1 MDFSAWFNFAR
12 IWLDWHGAQLD
23 LGTHLTILCLTV
35 SSLIISLIAV
45 VIHNYRLNQEVKR
58 RQQIES
64 YLRISEQ
71 RFRRAIAM
79 APFPIMLHAD
89 DGEVIHINSTWTQIT
104 GYTQQDIPTTQAWA
118 ALASGKSSSDVLH
131 HTIASKDN
139 WKSVLDNGTVTIYT
153 AQDKQRIWTFSSVT
167 LDPLPDGRHIMIT
180 MAVDITQS
188 RQTELALKDSEQRYR
203 SIYNQA
209 AVGLANGTLNGKF
222 VDVNPRFCEMLGYSR
237 EELLAKSVDE
247 ITYSA
252 DRAQS
257 NAILQSLFSDQTSY
271 RFHENRYLRKDGSYF
286 WCSIGMSLVRDIQ
299 GNPKHTLA
307 VIRDIS
313 NRVKIEEQLKH
324 DALHDELTGLPNRS
338 LLMER
343 LELAL
348 KRTKRHSETQLAVLF
363 LDLDNFKLVND
374 SLGHLVG
381 DKLLLAIS
389 TKLKLVIRETDL
401 AARLGGDEFVV
412 LLEEINDL
420 AEAIMVAER
429 ILELFKSPVNID
441 NKELFPG
448 VSIGIALSKHHHYCQ
463 ASDLL
468 RDADVAMYWAKHK
481 GRGQYIVFDA
491 NMHLQAVQRLQI
503 ENNLR
508 RALENEELLLFYQP
522 IINLKTQKIEA
533 FEALL
538 QWQHPEVGL
547 LMPDRF
553 IDIANRIGLIS
564 SIEEWILRTVCQQLI
579 CWQTLFPKRS
589 LGININFLDERL
601 EESFLLRLERILA
614 FCRPADNSLRLEFT
628 ESSLVQNFETAQSLL
643 DRLRDMGVGI
653 VIDDFGVG
661 YSCLRYLHQLP
672 VNAIKID
679 PSFIGATDLNEV
691 NHVVSE
697 SIITLCKSLGLT
709 TIAEDITMRQQL
721 DWLTEIGCDAVQGE
735 YFVGPISFREATRL
749 LQAEELGASIEF
761 E

>member
-1 MDFSAWFNFAR
+1 MDFSAGFSFTEV
-12 IWLDWHGAQLD
+12 WLNWREAQLAW
-23 LGTHLTILCLTV
+23 GINQTILCLTM
-35 SSLIISLIAV
+35 SSLIVSLIAV

-64 YLRISEQ
+64 YLRVSEQ
-71 RFRRAIAM
+71 RFRHAIAM

-89 DGEVIHINSTWTQIT
+89 DGEVLHINSTWTQLT

-118 ALASGKSSSDVLH
+118 ALAFGENSTDLLEQS
-131 HTIASKDN
+131 IASSN
-139 WKSVLDNGTVTIYT
+139 PPTAAMAHEAVTIYT
-153 AQDKQRIWTFSSVT
+153 AQGKQRIWTFSSST
-167 LDPLPDGRHIMIT
+167 LESLTDGRCIMMT

-188 RQTELALKDSEQRYR
+188 RQTESALKDSERRYR

-209 AVGLANGTLNGKF
+209 AVGLANGSLNGKF

-237 EELLAKSVDE
+237 EELLAKSIHE
-247 ITYSA
+247 ITYPA

-257 NAILQSLFSDQTSY
+257 NAILQSLFTDEIPY
-271 RFHENRYLRKDGSYF
+271 CFHEKRYLRKDGSYF
-286 WCSIGMSLVRDIQ
+286 WCSIGTSLVRDVQ

-313 NRVKIEEQLKH
+313 DRVKVEEQLKH

-348 KRTKRHSETQLAVLF
+348 KRTKRHPETQLAVLF

-389 TKLKLVIRETDL
+389 AKLELVIRETDL

-429 ILELFKSPVNID
+429 ILEIFKSPINIGSR
-441 NKELFPG
+441 ELFPG
-448 VSIGIALSKHHHYCQ
+448 VSIGIALAKYNHDYQ

-468 RDADVAMYWAKHK
+468 RNADVAMYWAKHR
-481 GRGQYIVFDA
+481 GRGQYMVFDA

-508 RALENEELLLFYQP
+508 RALENEELLLHYQP
-522 IINLKTQKIEA
+522 IINLKTQKVES

-538 QWQHPEVGL
+538 RWQHPEAGL

-553 IDIANRIGLIS
+553 VDIANEIGLIS
-564 SIEEWILRTVCQQLI
+564 SIEEWVLRTVCQQLV

-601 EESFLLRLERILA
+601 EESFLLRLEKILT

-643 DRLRDMGVGI
+643 DRLRDMGVEI

-679 PSFIGATDLNEV
+679 PSFIGPTDLNEV
-691 NHVVSE
+691 NHVVTE
-697 SIITLCKSLGLT
+697 SMITLCKSLGLQ
-709 TIAEDITMRQQL
+709 TIAEGIKRQQQL

-735 YFVGPISFREATRL
+735 YFVGPISVREATGL
-749 LQAEELGASIEF
+749 LREEEIG
-761 E
+761 